1 MGFYQGELE
10 LADAIAGLDKMPKQK
25 QFIQAQQFAVSYVGG
40 EGCGKSVALCT
51 SALCEAALEPRGFS
65 LIGRLNMPALES
77 TTMKTFLELVPAD
90 WGEWLEAKKTFKFAN
105 GHETIFRHLDISDP
119 KVTGHIRSLN
129 LSGAYVD
136 EQSEIPEEVFFML
149 TGRLRR
155 KNVKRRVYRG
165 TSNPAGHDWQWR
177 HFFDPDR
184 KPEEKEQNL
193 GIGAA
198 STENVFLPEE
208 YHVRRKNLYP
218 ADWYDRFVLGSFAD
232 FSDLVFKEFGEFTH
246 TWDESKHYDVFNGQQ
261 NPPAEWPVVIGMD
274 IGGGEEGDP
283 WAVPVIAVAP
293 DGRLYQYAEIYG
305 SGLRIRPI
313 AEQLRELIGTHPVD
327 GLAYDYAQRAA
338 AMELEEHGIDGQPA
352 IKEVRPGLFKTE
364 QYVHIDPTM
373 QHPFNS
379 KVSGSPRFF
388 ISSACKNTI
397 REMSSYKW
405 AKDRGGRPKIPAEP
419 AHENSHCPSAVR
431 YAIHTFRPNPI
442 EATPAKKWENQKL
455 DVASRLYWQRVEEQ
469 KEKEPLRRS
478 GFSTFQLQKNR
489 VQRNREI
496 MPQ

>member
-1 MGFYQGELE
+1 
-10 LADAIAGLDKMPKQK
+10 MPKQK
-25 QFIQAQQFAVSYVGG
+25 QFVQAQQFAVSYVGG

-51 SALCEAALEPRGFS
+51 AAIAEATISPGGYS
-65 LIGRLNMPALES
+65 LIGRLNMPALEA
-77 TTMKTFLELVPAD
+77 TTMKTFLELVPLD
-90 WGEWLEAKKTFKFAN
+90 WGEWQEAKKTWRFAN

-155 KNVKRRVYRG
+155 KNVKRRIYRG

-177 HFFDPDR
+177 HFFDPER

-198 STENVFLPEE
+198 SFENVFLPEE

-218 ADWYDRFVLGSFAD
+218 ADWYERFVLGSFAD
-232 FSDLVFKEFGEFTH
+232 FSDLVFKEWSDYSH
-246 TWDESKHYDVFNGQQ
+246 VWDETKHWEVFNGQQ
-261 NPPAEWPVVIGMD
+261 NPPAEWPVIIGMD

-283 WAVPVIAVAP
+283 WAIPVIAVAP
-293 DGRLYQYAEIYG
+293 DGRLYQYGEIYG

-313 AEQLRELIGTHPVD
+313 ADQLKELIGAHTVD

-352 IKEVRPGLFKTE
+352 EKAVRPGLFKTE
-364 QYVHIDPTM
+364 QYIHIDPTLT
-373 QHPFNS
+373 HPFNP
-379 KVSGSPRFF
+379 KVNGSPRYFC
-388 ISSACKNTI
+388 SSACVNTR
-397 REMSSYKW
+397 RELPAYKW
-405 AKDRGGRPKIPAEP
+405 AKDRGGRPKVPAEP
-419 AHENSHCPSAVR
+419 AHENSHCPSGIR
-431 YAIHTFRPNPI
+431 YAIHTFRPSPI
-442 EATPAKKWENQKL
+442 ETVQPKKWENPQL

-469 KEKEPLRRS
+469 KEKEPLRRR
-478 GFSTFQLQKNR
+478 GFNSFHLRQLR
-489 VQRNREI
+489 VQRAREI
-496 MPQ
+496 PPQ